1 MIEYTLP
8 LIISFFSSII
18 VIPKINKLG
27 KRYSILDEPNNR
39 KSHSRPIVRLGGV
52 SIFIGLINA
61 IVLSIILK
69 IFSPEYSIF
78 LKIFLLNTF
87 LFFSIG
93 IFEDI
98 FNLSIKKKLTLQFL
112 VASIVWFQGL
122 KIEFINISFID
133 GIPRL
138 ELPIIVSFLI
148 TVIWIVGIV
157 NALNWMDGL
166 DGLLCGSSIIFCGGY
181 LFYFFSSGNF
191 SDLLILLF
199 FILSSLGFLI
209 YNFYPAKIFMG
220 DSGSYLIGSI
230 VAFFSIR
237 SEIILASQSPDKI
250 SVISQLF
257 ILFIP
262 IFDMAN
268 VILRRSIKGKSPF
281 YPDRLHLHHRF
292 LNLGINHK
300 RTVLLFYIFCIVT
313 TLIGIN
319 YMIY

>member
-1 MIEYTLP
+1 M
-8 LIISFFSSII
+8 
-18 VIPKINKLG
+18 
-27 KRYSILDEPNNR
+27 
-39 KSHSRPIVRLGGV
+39 
-52 SIFIGLINA
+52 
-61 IVLSIILK
+61 K
-69 IFSPEYSIF
+69 IFS
-78 LKIFLLNTF
+78 TF
-87 LFFSIG
+87 LSRKINLAIFSCIYC
-93 IFEDI
+93 
-98 FNLSIKKKLTLQFL
+98 L
-112 VASIVWFQGL
+112 FQGL

-230 VAFFSIR
+230 VAF
-237 SEIILASQSPDKI
+237 LV
-250 SVISQLF
+250 SVLK
-257 ILFIP
+257 L
-262 IFDMAN
+262 
-268 VILRRSIKGKSPF
+268 
-281 YPDRLHLHHRF
+281 Y
-292 LNLGINHK
+292 
-300 RTVLLFYIFCIVT
+300 
-313 TLIGIN
+313 
-319 YMIY
+319 

>member
-166 DGLLCGSSIIFCGGY
+166 DGL
-181 LFYFFSSGNF
+181 FYAV
-191 SDLLILLF
+191 LQLF
-199 FILSSLGFLI
+199 FVGDICFISFLQETFQI
-209 YNFYPAKIFMG
+209 Y
-220 DSGSYLIGSI
+220 
-230 VAFFSIR
+230 
-237 SEIILASQSPDKI
+237 
-250 SVISQLF
+250 
-257 ILFIP
+257 
-262 IFDMAN
+262 
-268 VILRRSIKGKSPF
+268 
-281 YPDRLHLHHRF
+281 
-292 LNLGINHK
+292 
-300 RTVLLFYIFCIVT
+300 
-313 TLIGIN
+313 
-319 YMIY
+319 